1 MKSSLK
7 KSLFVGLAALGFVA
21 VAGSAN
27 AQTASAKSYAK
38 VTSNKALTTDAT
50 TRNVN
55 VNGTN
60 ALYTKAGT
68 LKRAKTVATK
78 TTLAAVKD
86 SKQGQKNWRAYR
98 VATTNRGSVYY
109 KVVSFDKTYRGW
121 IYGGKSTNSFAGG
134 VTKYDTTQ
142 DTTDSAADSKTT
154 YKLSADAAKL
164 TENKV
169 FYNQPAWSQYKV
181 GRKTAADKSV
191 ISSLTKY
198 GDATFTLNKAVKTS
212 REGETWYQ
220 IASSNAD
227 LNNAFI
233 PKSAIDNKQV
243 VTATPAA
250 PTVAD
255 DSVTFNFVD
264 ANGKALS
271 NVKPYTFKKTGAAKG
286 TTLGT
291 QAANGAWSL
300 TDADKATIQAGINTA
315 LNGTG
320 YKLTLDDA
328 TIAKIAAAKTGTA
341 VTLAATANTLNDNQV
356 QVNFVNA
363 TDGKTV
369 VSTKTFTNT
378 LNNNYSA
385 SQFVQAAFGQ
395 ARPSDASVPAGF
407 NDDTLNAYV
416 TNNLT
421 GYNTTDLTANYKA
434 LNASAIAGSKFK
446 STTTI
451 YVQPVGTSSFFSGYQ
466 AGNLVQDNAAHTV
479 ISAAGT
485 TRVFQAS
492 ASDANNN
499 QTLASLLQKLDGAI
513 KGTNG
518 QVVTGDQVE
527 TALKNAGLDTFYLV
541 HDDNTAANNNA
552 SNWLSAT
559 GSAVASNGSY
569 TITKYTFNKAAF
581 NVLPAAQRTITD
593 GHPFNQALQFTQGT
607 NVTTTSYQQGAYNFG
622 AIFEK

>member
-38 VTSNKALTTDAT
+38 VTSNKTLTSDAT

-68 LKRAKTVATK
+68 LKGARVVATK
-78 TTLAAVKD
+78 TTLNGLKD
-86 SKQGQKNWRAYR
+86 SKQGQKNFRAYR

-250 PTVAD
+250 PTVKD
-255 DSVTFNFVD
+255 TDVLINLVDNSGKSIGKSVTFTKN
-264 ANGKALS
+264 
-271 NVKPYTFKKTGAAKG
+271 GAAKG
-286 TTLGT
+286 TTLGS
-291 QAANGAWSL
+291 QNALSGAWSL
-300 TDADKATIQAGINTA
+300 APADQTQILNQVQSALSGTNYNLTSLTDAQNAA
-315 LNGTG
+315 L
-320 YKLTLDDA
+320 A
-328 TIAKIAAAKTGTA
+328 QAKTGSSVNLTVNTNA
-341 VTLAATANTLNDNQV
+341 SIANDQVKLVYVDAATGNTVGSKLVTKRTGDTSATATLTLYGDPTTAAAFTTYWRDAAGVPSSYSFAGLTRGQLSQNTAALNNAAYGQEVKIFVKNSNQV
-356 QVNFVNA
+356 YGLTAATNLFGNNAAGASTSAQDGTAEVGAGAYVEGSNNQSGLYSTLKNQFLSNSNLLINNNA
-363 TDGKTV
+363 TL
-369 VSTKTFTNT
+369 TK
-378 LNNNYSA
+378 
-385 SQFVQAAFGQ
+385 AAQ
-395 ARPSDASVPAGF
+395 W
-407 NDDTLNAYV
+407 
-416 TNNLT
+416 
-421 GYNTTDLTANYKA
+421 KA
-434 LNASAIAGSKFK
+434 L
-446 STTTI
+446 
-451 YVQPVGTSSFFSGYQ
+451 Q
-466 AGNLVQDNAAHTV
+466 AT
-479 ISAAGT
+479 
-485 TRVFQAS
+485 
-492 ASDANNN
+492 
-499 QTLASLLQKLDGAI
+499 
-513 KGTNG
+513 
-518 QVVTGDQVE
+518 
-527 TALKNAGLDTFYLV
+527 GLDTFYTAY
-541 HDDNTAANNNA
+541 DNTTGNWVTGHDLTVGDRVTFVKSVINNDDIQDIKNAPAAHNYVYHVTKTRAITIDSGSANN
-552 SNWLSAT
+552 SFS
-559 GSAVASNGSY
+559 S
-569 TITKYTFNKAAF
+569 FF
-581 NVLPAAQRTITD
+581 
-593 GHPFNQALQFTQGT
+593 
-607 NVTTTSYQQGAYNFG
+607 
-622 AIFEK
+622 